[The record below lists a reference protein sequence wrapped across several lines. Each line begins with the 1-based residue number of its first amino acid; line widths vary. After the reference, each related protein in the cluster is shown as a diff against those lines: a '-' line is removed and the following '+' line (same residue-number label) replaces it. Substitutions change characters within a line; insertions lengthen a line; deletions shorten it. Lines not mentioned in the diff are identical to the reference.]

1 VIKMKRKT
9 LVISLALALVVAFGL
24 AALAQNVVKGKVEA
38 LDKDAKK
45 ITISGT
51 QYSLSDEAAKT
62 EVAVGDGVEATVDG
76 GVVTK
81 LTKAS

>member
-1 VIKMKRKT
+1 MKRKT

-62 EVAVGDGVEATVDG
+62 EVAVGDEVEATVDG

-81 LTKAS
+81 LTKGS